1 MKYSTHIFL
10 CFLAIALCHCK
21 RKTNI
26 SLTAYNYALA
36 EPIAGAKV
44 VIIERKSGG
53 GIFSPIFSCKEIA
66 QATTDANGECVF
78 DKTRLKTR
86 ESYDYFAV
94 VNYAYGKAQG
104 YPCGGKTSG
113 FFNVGKTN
121 SQVLNYSNFECY
133 LRIQYNNKL
142 NPAQTGD
149 SLYLYIS
156 SPKYTVP
163 EQPYPFGGGGVFINW
178 NYYGDP
184 GYPYNSLIQTNIV
197 KTNAGKHVLYVY
209 KKKLGVVTQTWD
221 TIKIHPY
228 TTKIIEIN
236 W

>member
-1 MKYSTHIFL
+1 M
-10 CFLAIALCHCK
+10 AITLCHCK

-36 EPIAGAKV
+36 EPIAGANV
-44 VIIERKSGG
+44 VIVERKSGG
-53 GIFSPIFSCKEIA
+53 GVFSPMYSCKEIA
-66 QATTDANGECVF
+66 KAITDGNGECMF
-78 DKTRLKTR
+78 DKERLKTR

-94 VNYAYGKAQG
+94 VNYAYSKAQS

-121 SQVLNYSNFECY
+121 SQVLNYSSFECY
-133 LRIQYNNKL
+133 FKVQTNNIL
-142 NPAQTGD
+142 NPSIPGD
-149 SLYLYIS
+149 SISMHIS

-163 EQPYPFGGGGVFINW
+163 GKPYPFGGGGVFGGW
-178 NYYGDP
+178 AYYGDKNFP
-184 GYPYNSLIQTNIV
+184 YPSTAISNTAEKS
-197 KTNAGKHVLYVY
+197 NAGKHVLYVY
-209 KKKLGVVTQTWD
+209 KKKLGVATETWD
-221 TIKIHPY
+221 TIKIYPY